1 MRLAA
6 CIGTV
11 LALALG
17 CGRAAD
23 IRSDAN
29 DALREKARRE
39 FVEVCTRVGPGDGNP
54 LSHQACTCVA
64 DRVLETHTT
73 QELLKFAAHPDPH
86 ELAPIVKYCVRD
98 LAR

>member
-1 MRLAA
+1 MRLVVV
-6 CIGTV
+6 GTG

-17 CGRAAD
+17 CGGVAEL
-23 IRSDAN
+23 RSDAN

-39 FVEVCTRVGPGDGNP
+39 FVEVCTRVGPDGSP
-54 LSHQACTCVA
+54 LSHEACTCVA

-73 QELLKFAAHPDPH
+73 QELIRFAANPNAK
-86 ELAPIVKYCVRD
+86 ELAPIVKYCVRE